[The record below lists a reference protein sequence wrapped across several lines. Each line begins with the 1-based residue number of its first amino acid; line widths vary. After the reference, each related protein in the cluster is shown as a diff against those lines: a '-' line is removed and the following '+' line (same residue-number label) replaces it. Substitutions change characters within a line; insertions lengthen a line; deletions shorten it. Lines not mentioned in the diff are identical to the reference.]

1 MTPAET
7 NALLRE
13 VYEAES
19 RRERAA
25 TLRAG
30 LVAAAVY
37 NVHRKK
43 GTPMMRPQDFVRE
56 PVKIVK
62 PGDLARALTSFAEAH
77 NRRLAAAKRVSG
89 AEPQKLLGRGAEQHD
104 DAPPEKEA

>member
-1 MTPAET
+1 M
-7 NALLRE
+7 LRE
-13 VYEAES
+13 IYEMES

-30 LVAAAVY
+30 LIAAAIY

-43 GTPMMRPQDFVRE
+43 GTKAFKASDFIRE

-62 PGDLARALTSFAEAH
+62 PGDLARALTSFADEH
-77 NRRLAAAKRVSG
+77 NARLQAAQRAG
-89 AEPQKLLGRGAEQHD
+89 AEPHKLLRGAD
-104 DAPPEKEA
+104 RTAG